1 MPEVTRILDVG
12 RDSGALYIHRLDQV
26 FPLASGNKAFKLI
39 GHYLAARRAAKTHLL
54 SFGGAWS
61 NHLHALALLTSKAG
75 WRSTAIVRGL
85 YVDLDNPMLRDA
97 QNLGM
102 CIHRVNKADYAQ
114 RRNRAYLAQLKAQYP
129 DAWIVPEGGDDALG
143 RWGMRYLAESL
154 RQSVPAG
161 ETLVV
166 AAGTGATT
174 HGLAQHLGSHAKLV
188 SASVVKDEQ
197 LAQRLQLQCCV
208 HNASFR
214 LIDASGK
221 GYGRMSAETFQAIEQ
236 LYRQSGVLLDP
247 LYNGKAFAVAVELAK
262 AGESVHLLH
271 TGGVQGWRGFLS
283 RGMLEPHPELTRAAK
298 KMLFGV

>member
-1 MPEVTRILDVG
+1 MTRILGVG
-12 RDSGALYIHRLDQV
+12 SDGGALSIHRLDQV

-39 GHYLAARRAAKTHLL
+39 GHYLAAQRATKTHLL

-61 NHLHALALLTSKAG
+61 NHLHALALLASKAG

-97 QNLGM
+97 QDLGM
-102 CIHRVNKADYAQ
+102 RIHRVNKTDYAQ
-114 RRNRAYLAQLKAQYP
+114 RRDRTYLTELQAQYP

-154 RQSVPAG
+154 KQSVPAG
-161 ETLVV
+161 ETLLV

-174 HGLAQHLGSHAKLV
+174 RGLARHVGSHMKLV
-188 SASVVKDEQ
+188 SALVVKDDQ
-197 LAQRLQLQCCV
+197 LAQRLQLQCRV

-221 GYGRMSAETFQAIEQ
+221 GYGRVSAETFQSIEQ
-236 LYRQSGVLLDP
+236 LYRQSGILLDP
-247 LYNGKAFAVAVELAK
+247 LYNGKAYAVAVELAQ

-271 TGGVQGWRGFLS
+271 TGGVQGWRGCLS
-283 RGMLEPHPELTRAAK
+283 RGMLEPYPELTRAAK
-298 KMLFGV
+298 SMLLSD